1 MQIMSYVLHIL
12 YMEHYLSQ
20 KFRVYNKIGIVEGRY
35 TEILLWRRKLCKFN
49 PMVFVVVVVVFWG
62 GLLI

>member
-12 YMEHYLSQ
+12 YMEHYSSQ

-49 PMVFVVVVVVFWG
+49 PMVVVVVVVFWG